1 MAKVF
6 DPTDL
11 DHEVDVASTS
21 SKDLEINTGAKTIR
35 ITLHN
40 NIVNTPTGALSGVTG
55 KCVYSK
61 LKEIWKTDNNLNKH
75 KFPIQMIYE
84 ASFVWINGW
93 GPYEDAN
100 SRDLIRDAG
109 FQEND
114 GRENACII
122 SLGAMD
128 AATDQPYYTNDFTL
142 EFNEN
147 KIDFTFAG
155 EMNENIQTKGTGGSP
170 DDSGYL
176 KVFLREEQKTFASYD
191 LIVEQSLPAL
201 KFEAYRLPLANGDD
215 SLKAIDNDT
224 TISGD
229 AGSESGVTYSELTID
244 YIVGA
249 LFETADDTTG
259 GASDDGNYAI
269 GDVVQDGVGRWARCT
284 GAGTIGDDSQA
295 YASFAGTSTW
305 EAYPGERQIGATYYA
320 FNRILD
326 VEDVGNTKAR
336 LKEIHSW
343 AQWKLRQTSDIN
355 DDVGGDTFGSVKG
368 NIALQFT
375 DFIGDTLH
383 TKPGVFID
391 GYDTNDKNDIR
402 SWDITVDAE
411 DTDNSWKGVNSE
423 YAPLTSTERQY
434 PFVAAGNI
442 NFSQNFVD
450 EVDNTTRYTM
460 YFQYIKSQAMTAL
473 KVTGSS
479 GADCTLDWTGADAGL
494 LDFLASGDYISISG
508 FTTETGNNG
517 MYSITG
523 APTSNTVTATKVDG
537 VNPTDEATGDSC
549 TVLENP
555 FESPKAT
562 IVDNNSAADID
573 GEITA
578 ASIGFDF
585 DYTNNNQEGRSA
597 NSDAPIYVVAIA
609 YDGAQYVLASH
620 TITES
625 TGQNIPVNAVDELNY
640 ENP

>member
-11 DHEVDVASTS
+11 SHIVDASGTTE
-21 SKDLEINTGAKTIR
+21 DLEIQTGAKTIE
-35 ITLHN
+35 ITTDG
-40 NIVNTPTGALSGVTG
+40 NIIDNETGALTGVTG

-61 LKEIWKTDNNLNKH
+61 LKEIWKTDDDLNKH

-93 GPYEDAN
+93 GPLDQT

-109 FQEND
+109 FQETD

-128 AATDQPYYTNDFTL
+128 DAADQPYYVNDFAT
-142 EFNEN
+142 EFAET
-147 KIDFTFAG
+147 KVDFTFPG

-191 LIVEQSLPAL
+191 LISEQTLPAL
-201 KFEAYRLPLANGDD
+201 KFEAYRLPVANGADLDVIDD
-215 SLKAIDNDT
+215 DTAIV
-224 TISGD
+224 GD
-229 AGSESGVTYSELTID
+229 AGSVSGVTYSELTID
-244 YIVGA
+244 YISGS
-249 LFETADDTTG
+249 LFEPADDTTG
-259 GASDDGNYAI
+259 GASGDGSYVI
-269 GDVVQDGVGRWARCT
+269 GEVVQDTAGRWARCT
-284 GAGTIGDDSQA
+284 TAGTITDDTQP
-295 YASFAGTSTW
+295 YASFGGTSVW
-305 EAYPGERQIGATYYA
+305 EAYPGERLIGTTYYA

-326 VEDVGNTKAR
+326 VEDVGTTKAR
-336 LKEIHSW
+336 LQEIHSW
-343 AQWKLRQTSDIN
+343 AQWKLRQASDIN
-355 DDVGGDTFGSVKG
+355 DDGGGDAFGTVNG
-368 NIALQFT
+368 NIALPFT
-375 DFIGDTLH
+375 YFVGSTLH
-383 TKPGVFID
+383 TQPGVYID
-391 GYDTNDKNDIR
+391 NFDNNDKNDLNF
-402 SWDITVDAE
+402 WDITIDPG
-411 DTDNSWKGVNSE
+411 DGTGGLDSE
-423 YAPLTSTERQY
+423 YAPNLTTVRIF
-434 PFVAAGNI
+434 PFTAAGNI

-450 EVDNTTRYTM
+450 EPDGETRYTM

-473 KVTGSS
+473 KVSGSS

-494 LDFLASGDYISISG
+494 LDFLQSGDYISISG

-517 MYSITG
+517 LYSITG
-523 APTSNTVTATKVDG
+523 APTTNTITASKVDG

-573 GEITA
+573 GEITS
-578 ASIGFDF
+578 ASIAFDF
-585 DYTNNNQEGRSA
+585 DYTNNNQEGRTA
-597 NSDAPIYVVAIA
+597 NVNADVYVVAVA

-620 TITES
+620 TITKT
-625 TGQNIPVNAVDELNY
+625 TGQNVPVNAVDELNY

>member
-11 DHEVDVASTS
+11 DHIVDAGGTVE
-21 SKDLEINTGAKTIR
+21 DLEIQTGAKTIE
-35 ITLHN
+35 ITTDG
-40 NIVNTPTGALSGVTG
+40 NIVNVPTGALSGVTG

-61 LKEIWKTDNNLNKH
+61 LKEIWKTDDDLNKH

-93 GPYEDAN
+93 GPLDQTT
-100 SRDLIRDAG
+100 RDLIRDAG
-109 FQEND
+109 FQETD

-128 AATDQPYYTNDFTL
+128 AATDQPYYTNDFTA
-142 EFNEN
+142 EFNED
-147 KIDFTFAG
+147 KVDFTFAG
-155 EMNENIQTKGTGGSP
+155 EINENITTKGTGGSP

-191 LIVEQSLPAL
+191 LISEQGLAAL
-201 KFEAYRLPLANGDD
+201 KFEAYRLPVANGDD
-215 SLKAIDNDT
+215 SLKAIDDDT

-244 YIVGA
+244 YINGA
-249 LFETADDTTG
+249 RFETASLTG
-259 GASDDGNYAI
+259 GASSDGVYAVD
-269 GDVVQDGVGRWARCT
+269 DVVQDGDGRWARCT
-284 GAGTIGDDSQA
+284 ATGTAITAVQS
-295 YASFAGTSTW
+295 YASFGGTSTW
-305 EAYPGERQIGATYYA
+305 EAYPGERQVGATYYA
-320 FNRILD
+320 FNRIID
-326 VEDVGNTKAR
+326 VEDTGNTKAR

-343 AQWKLRQTSDIN
+343 TQWKCRQTADIN

-402 SWDITVDAE
+402 NWDITVDAE
-411 DTDNSWKGVNSE
+411 DVDAGLVGLDTE
-423 YAPLTSTERQY
+423 YAPLTSTEREF

-494 LDFLASGDYISISG
+494 LDFLQSGDYIFISG

-517 MYSITG
+517 LYEITG
-523 APTSNTVTATKVDG
+523 APTTNTVTASKVDG

-562 IVDNNSAADID
+562 IVDNNAAADID
-573 GEITA
+573 GEISA

-585 DYTNNNQEGRSA
+585 DYTNNNQEGRTA
-597 NSDAPIYVVAIA
+597 NSNAPIYVVAIA
-609 YDGAQYVLASH
+609 FDGAQYVIASH
-620 TITES
+620 TITKT
-625 TGQNIPVNAVDELNY
+625 TGQNVPVNAVDELNY

>member
-1 MAKVF
+1 MPKVF

-11 DHEVDVASTS
+11 SHIVDASGTTE
-21 SKDLEINTGAKTIR
+21 DLEIQTGAKTIE
-35 ITLHN
+35 ITTDG
-40 NIVNTPTGALSGVTG
+40 NIVNVPTGALSGVTG

-61 LKEIWKTDNNLNKH
+61 LKEIWKTDDDLNKH

-93 GPYEDAN
+93 GPLDQTT
-100 SRDLIRDAG
+100 RDLIRDAG
-109 FQEND
+109 FQETD

-122 SLGAMD
+122 SLGSMD
-128 AATDQPYYTNDFTL
+128 AATDQPYYTNDFTA

-155 EMNENIQTKGTGGSP
+155 EINENITTKGTGGSP

-191 LIVEQSLPAL
+191 LISEQSLAAL
-201 KFEAYRLPLANGDD
+201 KFEAYRLPVANGDD
-215 SLKAIDNDT
+215 SLKAIDDDT
-224 TISGD
+224 TIVGD

-244 YIVGA
+244 YINGA

-269 GDVVQDGVGRWARCT
+269 DDVVQDSAGRWARCT
-284 GAGTIGDDSQA
+284 TAGTISDDSQP
-295 YASFAGTSTW
+295 YASFGGTSVW
-305 EAYPGERQIGATYYA
+305 EAYPGERQVGSNYYA

-326 VEDVGNTKAR
+326 VEDTGNDKAR

-343 AQWKLRQTSDIN
+343 TQWKCRQTSDIN

-402 SWDITVDAE
+402 NWDITVDAV
-411 DTDNSWKGVNSE
+411 DTDAGLKGLDSE
-423 YAPLTSTERQY
+423 YAPLTSTEREF

-442 NFSQNFVD
+442 VFSQNFVD

-473 KVTGSS
+473 KVSGSS

-494 LDFLASGDYISISG
+494 LDFLQSGDYISISG

-517 MYSITG
+517 LYSITG
-523 APTSNTVTATKVDG
+523 APVTNTVTATKTDG
-537 VNPTDEATGDSC
+537 VNPTDEATGDAC

-562 IVDNNSAADID
+562 IVDNNAAADID
-573 GEITA
+573 AEITA

-585 DYTNNNQEGRSA
+585 DYTNNNQEGRTA
-597 NSDAPIYVVAIA
+597 NTNAAIFVVAIA
-609 YDGAQYVLASH
+609 FDGAQYVIASH
-620 TITES
+620 TITKT
-625 TGQNIPVNAVDELNY
+625 TGQSIPVNAVDELNY

>member
-11 DHEVDVASTS
+11 DHEVDVSSTS

-61 LKEIWKTDNNLNKH
+61 LKEIWKTDSDLNKH

-93 GPYEDAN
+93 GPYADAN

-109 FQEND
+109 FQETD

-128 AATDQPYYTNDFTL
+128 AATDQPYYTNDFTS
-142 EFNEN
+142 EFAES

-155 EMNENIQTKGTGGSP
+155 EINENIQIKGTGGSP

-191 LIVEQSLPAL
+191 LLVEQGLPAL

-229 AGSESGVTYSELTID
+229 VGSESGVKYSELTID
-244 YIVGA
+244 YISGA
-249 LFETADDTTG
+249 RFETASLTG
-259 GASDDGNYAI
+259 GAGSDGIYAVD
-269 GDVVQDGVGRWARCT
+269 DVVQDGDGRWARCT
-284 GAGTIGDDSQA
+284 ATGTAITAVQS
-295 YASFAGTSTW
+295 YASFGGTSTW
-305 EAYPGERQIGATYYA
+305 EAYPGERQIGANYYA

-326 VEDVGNTKAR
+326 VQDTTNSYKAR

-343 AQWKLRQTSDIN
+343 AQWKLRQTGDIN
-355 DDVGGDTFGSVKG
+355 DDVNGDTFGTVYG
-368 NIALQFT
+368 NIALPFT

-391 GYDTNDKNDIR
+391 NYDTNDKNDIR
-402 SWDITVDAE
+402 MWDITVDAE
-411 DTDNSWKGVNSE
+411 DTDNGWTGINSE
-423 YAPLTSTERQY
+423 YAPITSTEREF

-442 NFSQNFVD
+442 VFSQNFVD

-460 YFQYIKSQAMTAL
+460 YFQHIKSQAMTVL
-473 KVTGSS
+473 KVSGSS

-494 LDFLASGDYISISG
+494 LDFLANGDYIRISG

-517 MYSITG
+517 LYSITG

-562 IVDNNSAADID
+562 IVDNNAGTDID
-573 GEITA
+573 NEITA

-585 DYTNNNQEGRSA
+585 DYSNNNQEGRTA
-597 NSDAPIYVVAIA
+597 NTDAPIYVVAIA

-620 TITES
+620 TITKS
-625 TGQNIPVNAVDELNY
+625 TGQSIPVNAVDELNY